1 MLKSLLHKF
10 LLSTV
15 MMAVSNHL
23 VALDLNG
30 IAGGGNYHVSTKSFA
45 EMKFDTV
52 YKQEFDFSC
61 GSAALA
67 SLLTFH
73 FGNTVTEKTVFLEM
87 YEHGD
92 QKKIQE
98 LGFSMLDMKN
108 YLTRHGYASDGLKVN
123 LDKLREFNI
132 PAITI
137 IDLDGYLHF
146 VIIKGVNEQSVLVGD
161 PATGVKIY
169 SRQKF
174 EKMWGGRILF
184 VIHDTGGIQTDDS
197 RNQKEWYTHLPPLQ
211 NAVNRASLSEE
222 YVLMRG
228 QVVGAPLDF

>member
-1 MLKSLLHKF
+1 MLVNGHLL
-10 LLSTV
+10 
-15 MMAVSNHL
+15 AI
-23 VALDLNG
+23 DLNG
-30 IAGGGNYHVSTKSFA
+30 IAGGGNYRVSTKSFA
-45 EMKFDTV
+45 EMKFNTV

-73 FGNTVTEKTVFLEM
+73 YGNAVTEKSVFLEM

-108 YLTRHGYASDGLKVN
+108 YLSRHGYDSDGLKVN
-123 LDKLREFNI
+123 LDKLREFNS

-137 IDLDGYLHF
+137 IDLNGYLHF
-146 VIIKGVNEQSVLVGD
+146 VIIKGITEQNVLIGD
-161 PATGVKIY
+161 PAVGVKIY
-169 SRQKF
+169 PRDEF
-174 EKMWGGRILF
+174 EKMWSERILF
-184 VIHDTGGIQTDDS
+184 VIHDNGDIQTEDS
-197 RNQKEWYTHLPPLQ
+197 RNQKEWHTHLSPLQ
-211 NAVNRASLSEE
+211 DAVDRASLSED
-222 YVLMRG
+222 YVLIRG

>member
-1 MLKSLLHKF
+1 MSLLNKF
-10 LLSTV
+10 LLLGMV
-15 MMAVSNHL
+15 MLINGHL
-23 VALDLNG
+23 LALDLNG
-30 IAGGGNYHVSTKSFA
+30 MAGGGNYHVSTKSFA
-45 EMKFDTV
+45 EMKFNTV

-73 FGNTVTEKTVFLEM
+73 YGNAVTEKSVFLEM

-108 YLTRHGYASDGLKVN
+108 YLSRHGYDSDGLKVN
-123 LDKLREFNI
+123 LDKLREFNS

-137 IDLDGYLHF
+137 INLNGYMHF
-146 VIIKGVNEQSVLVGD
+146 VIIKGITEQNVLIGD
-161 PATGVKIY
+161 PAVGVKIY
-169 SRQKF
+169 PRDEF
-174 EKMWGGRILF
+174 EKMWGERILF
-184 VIHDTGGIQTDDS
+184 VIHDRNGIQTEES
-197 RNQKEWYTHLPPLQ
+197 RNQSEWHTHLAPLDQ
-211 NAVNRASLSEE
+211 VVDRSSLSEY
-222 YVLMRG
+222 YVLIRG

>member
-1 MLKSLLHKF
+1 MKNFLHK
-10 LLSTV
+10 LLLTA
-15 MMAVSNHL
+15 MTMLVSDHL

-30 IAGGGNYHVSTKSFA
+30 MAGGGNYLVSTKSFT

-73 FGNTVTEKTVFLEM
+73 YGNVLSEKTVFLEM

-92 QKKIQE
+92 QEKIKDQ
-98 LGFSMLDMKN
+98 GFSMLDMKN
-108 YLTRHGYASDGLKVN
+108 YLGRHGYGSDGFKIN
-123 LDKLREFNI
+123 LDKLREFNS

-146 VIIKGVNEQSVLVGD
+146 VIIKGVTEHKVLVGD
-161 PATGVKIY
+161 PAVGVKIIP
-169 SRQKF
+169 RDEF
-174 EKMWGGRILF
+174 EKMWGERILF
-184 VIHDTGGIQTDDS
+184 MVHDNGGIQTEAS
-197 RNQKEWYTHLPPLQ
+197 RKQKEWHTHLAPLED
-211 NAVNRASLSEE
+211 AVDRLSLSE
-222 YVLMRG
+222 YFVLIRG
-228 QVVGAPLDF
+228 QVTGPLDF